1 MKIRTLLLLLV
12 LAGIAA
18 FAALNWSA
26 FMATTTLSLGVA
38 EIQAPLG
45 LVMLGVI
52 VFVSAV
58 FLVFLVYLQA
68 SILIEARRH
77 ARELQANRGLADKA
91 EASRFTELRS
101 FLDGEL
107 KRLATLDAESRTAV
121 LTRLEAL
128 DQGLRL
134 AMEQSENTL
143 SACLGELED
152 RLENTGVKPGTLP
165 PT

>member
-12 LAGIAA
+12 LVAIAA
-18 FAALNWSA
+18 FAALNWGA

-45 LVMLGVI
+45 LVMLGMI
-52 VFVSAV
+52 IFMSAV

-68 SILIEARRH
+68 SMLLETRRY

-91 EASRFTELRS
+91 EASRFTELHG

-107 KRLATLDAESRTAV
+107 KRLATLDAESRAVV
-121 LTRLEAL
+121 LTRLDAL

-152 RLENTGVKPGTLP
+152 RLENAGFRPGTQP